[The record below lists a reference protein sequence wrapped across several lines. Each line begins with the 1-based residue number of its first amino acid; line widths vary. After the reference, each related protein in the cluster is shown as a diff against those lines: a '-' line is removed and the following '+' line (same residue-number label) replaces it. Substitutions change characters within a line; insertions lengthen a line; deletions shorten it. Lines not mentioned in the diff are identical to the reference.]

1 MNSVA
6 SQMIIRVLIAAALL
20 CVGTATPAADAA
32 VSSSSFVRT
41 IYLVRHGAYLPDP
54 KANPQSGPGLSV
66 LGIAQARLAA
76 TRLRSMP
83 FAMDTLVSSNLTRAQ
98 QTAAIV
104 REQLAGVPASSTA
117 LLGECTPPA
126 TIDLRESGGTLG
138 ACQRKLDAA
147 FAKFFVPASGA
158 DRHDVLVC
166 HGNVIRYLTM
176 KSLGVDAKSWIGLS
190 VAHASLTIVQVHPNG
205 AMKVVAVGD
214 AGHIP
219 ANLQSWGDDNDPNL
233 VVPDASA
240 FTVLP

>member
-6 SQMIIRVLIAAALL
+6 LPLIVRSFIAASLL
-20 CVGTATPAADAA
+20 CMGTTTRAADAA

-76 TRLRSMP
+76 NRLHSMP
-83 FAMDTLVSSNLTRAQ
+83 FTMDTVVSSNLTRAQ

-104 REQLAGVPASSTA
+104 HEQLAGVPASSTA

-126 TIDLRESGGTLG
+126 AIDLRESGGTLG

-147 FAKFFVPASGA
+147 FAQFFIPASGA

-176 KSLGVDAKSWIGLS
+176 KSLGVDAKSWPGLS
-190 VAHASLTIVQVHPNG
+190 VAHASLTIVQIHPNG
-205 AMKVVAVGD
+205 AIRVIAVGD

-219 ANLQSWGDDNDPNL
+219 ANLQSWGDDSDPNL
-233 VVPDASA
+233 VAPDTSA
-240 FTVLP
+240 FTVMP